1 MLTGLSD
8 ISQRWLTATED
19 KPIQQKVPGEPA
31 TTLTYKHVSML
42 FPQSDRAV
50 TGHYTTPWL
59 CFFLLLGFFHS
70 LLHPFAPNQLFFCF
84 QVPASS
90 MLPFFLINAV
100 SFSPSIYLYLSVPF
114 NSSSA
119 QLPPPSSVV
128 VRQGGLCL
136 TALVWIC
143 ACLCVRLQLL
153 ISVCVTA
160 LCTCVSVCEW
170 VGESLGG
177 SPPLS
182 SQPSPRD
189 GCVFRE
195 LAPEEKRLQLAHIKF
210 CWANTTYQHAPP
222 PHTLFFLSLLK
233 EAHLV
238 CALLSGRQR
247 RRRAPVWKKKLALLL
262 SQIHFM
268 KQLMEANI
276 CHGMARISLETIFR
290 LLLLTHSDG
299 TLFSLSFFC
308 HWPLHALFP
317 SCPVWS
323 HCLA

>member
-222 PHTLFFLSLLK
+222 HT
-233 EAHLV
+233 H
-238 CALLSGRQR
+238 
-247 RRRAPVWKKKLALLL
+247 
-262 SQIHFM
+262 
-268 KQLMEANI
+268 
-276 CHGMARISLETIFR
+276 
-290 LLLLTHSDG
+290 
-299 TLFSLSFFC
+299 TLFSLSFERSSFSLC
-308 HWPLHALFP
+308 ALEWETEKKESTSVKKKVSPASLTDSLYETAHGSQYMSRHGSDIFRN
-317 SCPVWS
+317 
-323 HCLA
+323 HF

>member
-19 KPIQQKVPGEPA
+19 KLIQQKVPGEPA

-90 MLPFFLINAV
+90 MLPF
-100 SFSPSIYLYLSVPF
+100 SPSIYLYLSVPF

-160 LCTCVSVCEW
+160 LCTCVSEW
-170 VGESLGG
+170 ERALGAALLCPPNHLPEMDVSSGNWPPKKSASNSLILN
-177 SPPLS
+177 SAEQIQPTSMPP
-182 SQPSPRD
+182 
-189 GCVFRE
+189 
-195 LAPEEKRLQLAHIKF
+195 H
-210 CWANTTYQHAPP
+210 T
-222 PHTLFFLSLLK
+222 HTLFFLSLLK

-238 CALLSGRQR
+238 CAPLSGRQR
-247 RRRAPVWKKKLALLL
+247 RRRAPVWKK
-262 SQIHFM
+262 S
-268 KQLMEANI
+268 
-276 CHGMARISLETIFR
+276 
-290 LLLLTHSDG
+290 
-299 TLFSLSFFC
+299 
-308 HWPLHALFP
+308 
-317 SCPVWS
+317 
-323 HCLA
+323 